1 MYSTAADEDVSG
13 RFQGCWHVDV
23 RSSVGG
29 SFDRLQ
35 AGYFK
40 SELVASS
47 CPLQA
52 FLGLRCGLVAEE
64 RAGDSQTFAVH
75 HIRWGRAD
83 VGLKR
88 RTDGKESARKT
99 PEPIGWLIVA
109 EGY

>member
-1 MYSTAADEDVSG
+1 MYSASANEDVSG
-13 RFQGCWHVDV
+13 RFQSCWHMDMWNA
-23 RSSVGG
+23 VGR
-29 SFDRLQ
+29 SFDGLET
-35 AGYFK
+35 GYFK
-40 SELVASS
+40 SELIASS

-64 RAGDSQTFAVH
+64 CAGDSQSFAVH

-88 RTDGKESARKT
+88 RPNGEESARKT
-99 PEPIGWLIVA
+99 PEPIGWLVVA